1 MRKTFRVIIDEDVS
15 KKYFIRNSDQISLAI
30 TAYLNDPD
38 GWAKDGYFF
47 EPVNEGHDI
56 LIRLSSPRTVTKLCG
71 LPGNLSC
78 AELGGRNM
86 YLNADRW
93 FRGSIKSGQGVENY
107 RQYMI
112 SHEVGHILGHEHKK
126 CPCTGCKAP
135 IMMQQTVGIGKCVPN
150 IKVRANNK

>member
-1 MRKTFRVIIDEDVS
+1 MRKTFRVSIDEDVL
-15 KKYFIRNSDQISLAI
+15 KKYFIRNHDQISLAI

-47 EPVNEGHDI
+47 EPVTEHEDI
-56 LIRLSSPRTVTKLCG
+56 LIRLSSPRTVTKICG
-71 LPGNLSC
+71 LPSNLSC

-107 RQYMI
+107 RQYMV

-126 CPCTGCKAP
+126 CPCSGCKAP
-135 IMMQQTVGIGKCVPN
+135 IMMQQTIGIDKCVPN
-150 IKVRANNK
+150 IKVRTNNK